1 MREGKPGHGKRES
14 LETIEKVI
22 EKGIGDKKK
31 KNKERKLGQRRDRER
46 NERQTI

>member
-31 KNKERKLGQRRDRER
+31 RIRRE
-46 NERQTI
+46 N